1 MIKIR
6 RSSERGHFNH
16 GWLDTYH
23 TFSFAEYF
31 DRNHMNF
38 RSLRVINEDR
48 VAAGQGFGAHSHKDM
63 EILTYVLSGQIAHK
77 DSMGHEE
84 TLGAGEIQRMT
95 AGSGVT
101 HSEFNPL
108 PKEALHLLQIW
119 IMPEEKNLTPGY
131 EQKKIRVAEKKNEFH
146 LIAAKNPP
154 PEAVKIHQDVNLY
167 AGIFEKGKTASL
179 KIASGRAAWIHVAK
193 GNMEISG
200 HKLEA
205 GDALSAENETSLE
218 LKALEDSEIL
228 FFDLM

>member
-6 RSSERGHFNH
+6 KSEERGHFNH

-23 TFSFAEYF
+23 TFSFADYF

-48 VAAGQGFGAHSHKDM
+48 VAAGMGFGAHSHKDM

-84 TLGAGEIQRMT
+84 TLAAGEIQRMT

-101 HSEFNPL
+101 HSEFNPID
-108 PKEALHLLQIW
+108 KELHLLQIW

-131 EQKKIRVAEKKNEFH
+131 EQKRIRVSEEKNKFH
-146 LIAAKNPP
+146 LIASNNPSE
-154 PEAVKIHQDVNLY
+154 EAVKIHQNVRVY
-167 AGIFEKGKTASL
+167 AGIFKKGQTASL
-179 KIASGRAAWIHVAK
+179 ELEAGRGAWVHIAK
-193 GNMEISG
+193 GNAEIAG
-200 HKLEA
+200 KTLKA
-205 GDALSAENETSLE
+205 GDALSAEGESSLT
-218 LKALEDSEIL
+218 LKILEDSEIL
-228 FFDLM
+228 FFDLL